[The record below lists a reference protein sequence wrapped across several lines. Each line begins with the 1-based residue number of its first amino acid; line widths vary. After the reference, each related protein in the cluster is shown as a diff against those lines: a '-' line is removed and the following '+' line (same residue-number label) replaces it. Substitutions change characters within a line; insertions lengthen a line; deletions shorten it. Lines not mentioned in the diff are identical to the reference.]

1 VLKVKV
7 DLCDGSA
14 TGSGFLISNRLV
26 ATVEHVVDG
35 ATNLSVS
42 TGQTEV
48 AAQVIGADPDVDL
61 ALLRTVAPLKGFVF
75 HFASTEPSLGSEIAV
90 LGYPLGLPLTVT
102 RGTVSGTGRTVKI
115 NGISRRDLVQT
126 DAAMNPGNSGGPLIE
141 SGTGR
146 VLGLADL
153 KNLSGSGLGFAVSAR
168 TAAPLLDAWQLA
180 PQNVPLTKCG

>member
-1 VLKVKV
+1 
-7 DLCDGSA
+7 
-14 TGSGFLISNRLV
+14 
-26 ATVEHVVDG
+26 
-35 ATNLSVS
+35 
-42 TGQTEV
+42 
-48 AAQVIGADPDVDL
+48 
-61 ALLRTVAPLKGFVF
+61 
-75 HFASTEPSLGSEIAV
+75 
-90 LGYPLGLPLTVT
+90 
-102 RGTVSGTGRTVKI
+102 VKI